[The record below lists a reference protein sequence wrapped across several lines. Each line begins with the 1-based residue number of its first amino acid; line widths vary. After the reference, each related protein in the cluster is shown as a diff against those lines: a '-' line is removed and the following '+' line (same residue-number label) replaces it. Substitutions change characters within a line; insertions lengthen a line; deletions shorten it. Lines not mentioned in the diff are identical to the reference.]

1 MSKAACLAHI
11 NDAISLLNDMVEIL
25 EETSSDAPQAFL
37 EAAHDVQYQ
46 VNMAVSEA
54 LIPALKQAVPRLEDE

>member
-1 MSKAACLAHI
+1 MSKATCVAHI
-11 NDAISLLNDMVEIL
+11 HDAIALLKEMEAIL
-25 EETSSDAPQAFL
+25 EDGASDGPQAFL

-54 LIPALKQAVPRLEDE
+54 LIPALQQASPTA